1 MSETNGDF
9 GDIFLTHQVGAWAP
23 DRLTNMSDIFTL
35 HSQRKPEV
43 GFPYIAGLG
52 MQLAFVSQL

>member
-1 MSETNGDF
+1 MKYM
-9 GDIFLTHQVGAWAP
+9 L
-23 DRLTNMSDIFTL
+23 DIFTL

-52 MQLAFVSQL
+52 MQLAFVSQLWFPEAQSSGSSHVAFRNSSRYP

>member
-1 MSETNGDF
+1 MKYM
-9 GDIFLTHQVGAWAP
+9 L
-23 DRLTNMSDIFTL
+23 DIFTL

-52 MQLAFVSQL
+52 MQLAFVSQLWFPEAQSSGSSHVAFRNSSR